1 MRRLILIAVLICGLI
16 TPERPAGARATPPQ
30 GRLAASD
37 IVLPRRSDSVRFA
50 VIGDGG
56 TGQRAQY
63 ETAAMMA
70 EAHALFPFEFVLMAG
85 DNIYGAQGP
94 ADFVLKFERPYAK
107 LLERGVKFYA
117 SLGNHDNPNQRF
129 YKLFNMGG
137 ERYYSFKHRNTRF
150 FALDS
155 NYVDRRQLDWIERE
169 LRDSHDDWKICFFHH
184 PIYSSGGRHGSDLE
198 LRVVLEPLFVRHGV
212 RVVFAGHDHF
222 YERIMPQQGI
232 HYFVTGAAGQL
243 RPGDIR
249 AGGLTAKGFARDRHF
264 VLVEIHGDNLHFQ
277 AISRDGQTVDSGVLS
292 RNGE

>member
-16 TPERPAGARATPPQ
+16 TPERPAGARATPTQ

-63 ETAAMMA
+63 ETAATMA
-70 EAHALFPFEFVLMAG
+70 DAHALFPFEFVLMAG

-169 LRDSHDDWKICFFHH
+169 LRNSNDDWKICFFHH

-222 YERIMPQQGI
+222 YERIKPQQGI
-232 HYFVTGAAGQL
+232 HYFVSGAAGQL

-249 AGGLTAKGFARDRHF
+249 AGGFTAKGFARDRHF

-277 AISRDGQTVDSGVLS
+277 AISRDGQTVDSGVLT